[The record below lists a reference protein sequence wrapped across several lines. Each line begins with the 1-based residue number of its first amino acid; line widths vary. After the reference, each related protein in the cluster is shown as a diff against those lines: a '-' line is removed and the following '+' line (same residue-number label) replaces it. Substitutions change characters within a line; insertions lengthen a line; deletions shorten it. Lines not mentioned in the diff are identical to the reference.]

1 MPGRDTKT
9 KFQGVFARHQEKCKA
24 TQTGIRKDCNCQP
37 SYYGTA
43 WDREAGKP
51 RKTPRVN
58 RLAEARN
65 SRNDLL
71 DALRKGT
78 MPRESAITLGEAR
91 RRFVQAAREGVALN
105 KWRRRYRPR
114 AVEDLESALTH
125 VPDHLARRSLDRIKR
140 GDLQGL
146 VDKLTADGLSGSR
159 IRSVVNAVRSLY
171 RWAQDHELASHD
183 PAQRVK
189 LPATDAKPRE
199 RVATPAEF
207 ASLLGAL
214 SRQTQKERETKTP
227 RTPRAALRDSV
238 PFALAA
244 YATARRQE
252 IRVLDWKHVDLDLGA
267 VELAADEE
275 GRKPGGSWRVVPLVA
290 PLRSLLRQEW
300 LAQGRPK
307 QGKVCPARRNSKSGL
322 IALATVQKR
331 VHERWRKLK
340 VEPIGLHEAR
350 HTAATWL
357 DHAGVSPK
365 VASQIMG
372 HKTPEY
378 QAGAATIT
386 LERYTHVLPG
396 ELERARDLLDK
407 FLTERS
413 AETTGSFQSR

>member
-1 MPGRDTKT
+1 MPGRDIKT

-24 TQTGIRKDCNCQP
+24 TETGTRKDCNCQP

-65 SRNDLL
+65 ARNDLL
-71 DALRKGT
+71 EALRKGAV
-78 MPRESAITLGEAR
+78 PRESAITLDEAR

-114 AVEDLESALTH
+114 AVEDLESALAH
-125 VPDHLARRSLDRIKR
+125 VPDDLARRSLDRIKR
-140 GDLQGL
+140 GDLQTL

-159 IRSVVNAVRSLY
+159 IRSIVNAVRSLY

-214 SRQTQKERETKTP
+214 SRQTQEEREKKMP

-267 VELAADEE
+267 IELAADEE

-307 QGKVCPARRNSKSGL
+307 QGKVCPPRRNSKSGL

-340 VEPIGLHEAR
+340 VEPIGLHESR

-396 ELERARDLLDK
+396 ELERARKLLDA
-407 FLTERS
+407 FLAERLRDEAQTS
-413 AETTGSFQSR
+413 